1 MLDKQNSREVSKMA
15 EEPVPEQRQRQ
26 DPEEQESQKALA
38 GTDWVSRSEKDWF
51 VKTPSIC
58 RQLFQ
63 VLLIDC
69 PDPQHQDIW
78 GACLSFAEV
87 QI

>member
-1 MLDKQNSREVSKMA
+1 MA
-15 EEPVPEQRQRQ
+15 EEPVPEQRQKQKQ
-26 DPEEQESQKALA
+26 DPEEQEGQKALA
-38 GTDWVSRSEKDWF
+38 GTDWVSRSEEDLF
-51 VKTPSIC
+51 VKSPSIC

-63 VLLIDC
+63 VLLIGC